1 MRRKNMKSF
10 KKIVK
15 LLTKRKEMLATM
27 ESCTGGGV
35 ANAITCVEGA
45 SEVFAFSA
53 VTYSNDFKIKMGV
66 PKKLIDTYTVYSSE
80 VAQSMAQVITE
91 YAKADY
97 GIGITGKLNRA
108 DPNNLYGEDNV
119 VFVSIYDKK
128 KDSYT
133 NFKVMAT
140 LSSRKKNKE
149 LVIQKVVEQL
159 EEILLSKKG

>member
-1 MRRKNMKSF
+1 MKSF

-45 SEVFAFSA
+45 SEVFAFGA
-53 VTYSNDFKIKMGV
+53 VTYSNDFKIRMGV
-66 PKKLIDTYTVYSSE
+66 SKELINTYTVYSFE
-80 VAQSMAQVITE
+80 VAKSMAQVITE

-97 GIGITGKLNRA
+97 GIGITGKLNRM

-119 VFVSIYDKK
+119 VFVSIYDKNNHK
-128 KDSYT
+128 FYDY
-133 NFKVMAT
+133 KVMAT

-149 LVIQKVVEQL
+149 LVIQKIIEKL
-159 EEILLSKKG
+159 EKLLSKKG